1 MPSDD
6 PTPQTDPVAISRLP
20 LVGAALP
27 ADGMWT
33 AIETVER
40 TGSTNADLLARATG
54 RTGAAGRTAVPA
66 GLVLVAEEQTA
77 GRGRM
82 GRSWVAPPHAALTFS
97 MLLRPSW
104 VPAGRLGWLPLLAGV
119 SVSVALRGV
128 AGVETGLKWPNDVL
142 VGGRK
147 LAGILAEA
155 SGDTVV
161 IGIGLNVSTTPDEL
175 PGPDRVALPATS
187 VYAEG
192 LRTGRPVVLDRAQ
205 LLSGILLAFER
216 RCTAWRNDH
225 GKVRAIRSEY
235 RELCI
240 TVGREVRVEQ
250 PGGQVLSGKAV
261 DVDPDGR
268 LVLLVSSPALGR
280 PVRVAVAAGD
290 VVHVR

>member
-1 MPSDD
+1 
-6 PTPQTDPVAISRLP
+6 
-20 LVGAALP
+20 
-27 ADGMWT
+27 MWR
-33 AIETVER
+33 AIETVET
-40 TGSTNADLLARATG
+40 TGSTNADLLARATT
-54 RTGAAGRTAVPA
+54 RIATRAAAPD

-82 GRSWVAPPHAALTFS
+82 GRTWVAPPHAALTFS

-104 VPAGRLGWLPLLAGV
+104 IPTGKLGWLSLLAGV
-119 SVSVALRGV
+119 SVAAALRGV
-128 AGVETGLKWPNDVL
+128 AGVDASLKWPNDVL
-142 VGGRK
+142 AGGRK
-147 LAGILAEA
+147 LAGILAEV
-155 SGDTVV
+155 SGEAVV

-175 PGPDRVALPATS
+175 PGPGPGALPPTS
-187 VYAEG
+187 IYAEG

-225 GKVRAIRSEY
+225 GKLGSIRPEY

-240 TVGREVRVEQ
+240 TVGRDVRVEQ

-268 LVLLVSSPALGR
+268 LVVLVPSPPPGR
-280 PVRVAVAAGD
+280 PARVAVAAGD